1 MAKIAN
7 YLTCESLYFWFALHT
22 KAIVN
27 ATS

>member
-7 YLTCESLYFWFALHT
+7 YLTCESLHFWFALHI